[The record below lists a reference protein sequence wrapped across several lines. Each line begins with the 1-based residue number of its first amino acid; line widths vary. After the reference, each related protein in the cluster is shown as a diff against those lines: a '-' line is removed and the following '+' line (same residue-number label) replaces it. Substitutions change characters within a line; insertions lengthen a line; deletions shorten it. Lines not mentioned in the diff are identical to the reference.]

1 MAWKRS
7 RVRIPYAPP
16 EFVCREQNNEG
27 EFVKQ
32 RMRSSRFIIAV
43 IAVSCVIL
51 AAAGWAWWRQV
62 YTDPERVF
70 DRMLASSL
78 TTPSVTKKTSESSI
92 GQSTT
97 QISQL
102 TVNPDPSVRTKATAN
117 QGSTTIEYE
126 TIAFPDRE
134 YFRYTNILTVAEDG
148 AEPSTPDQYKDVMN
162 IWGESSAASSGAEA
176 QMFDQTML
184 GVVPMA
190 SLSPDDR
197 QKLLAQIAEEK
208 VYTVSYDS
216 VKREHVGGRLTYTYN
231 VDITPRAYVNMLK
244 TFAEMVGSNQ
254 LADVD
259 VSPYPDTPS
268 LKVAMRVDVL
278 SGNLIEIAFS
288 EDARTETYSAHG
300 GYQLVGEPEKSI
312 PMLELQS
319 MLQ

>member
-1 MAWKRS
+1 M
-7 RVRIPYAPP
+7 
-16 EFVCREQNNEG
+16 
-27 EFVKQ
+27 KQ

-43 IAVSCVIL
+43 VAVSCVIL
-51 AAAGWAWWRQV
+51 AVAGWAWWRQV

-70 DRMLASSL
+70 DRMLSSSL
-78 TTPSVTKKTSESSI
+78 TTPSVTKETSESSI

-97 QISQL
+97 QTSQL
-102 TVNPDPSVRTKATAN
+102 TVNPSPSVRTKAVAN

-134 YFRYTNILTVAEDG
+134 FFRYTNIKTVAEEG

-162 IWGESSAASSGAEA
+162 IWGESSSATSGTEA

-184 GVVPMA
+184 GVVPIA
-190 SLSPDDR
+190 SLSPQDR
-197 QKLLAQIAEEK
+197 QRLLDQIRNEK

-216 VKREHVGGRLTYTYN
+216 VKRERIGGRLVYTYN

-244 TFAEMVGSNQ
+244 TFAGMVGSNQ

-259 VSPYPDTPS
+259 ISPYPDTPS
-268 LKVAMRVDVL
+268 LKVVMRIDVL
-278 SGNLIEIAFS
+278 SGGLTEIAFS

-300 GYQLVGEPEKSI
+300 GRQLVSEPEESV
-312 PMLELQS
+312 PLLQLQS

>member
-1 MAWKRS
+1 M
-7 RVRIPYAPP
+7 
-16 EFVCREQNNEG
+16 
-27 EFVKQ
+27 KQ
-32 RMRSSRFIIAV
+32 LMRSSRFIIAV
-43 IAVSCVIL
+43 IAVGCVVL
-51 AAAGWAWWRQV
+51 AAAGWTWWRQV
-62 YTDPERVF
+62 YTNPERVF

-97 QISQL
+97 QTSQL
-102 TVNPDPSVRTKATAN
+102 TVNPSPSVRTKAVAN

-126 TIAFPDRE
+126 SIAFPDRE
-134 YFRYTNILTVAEDG
+134 FFRYTNILTVASEG
-148 AEPSTPDQYKDVMN
+148 AEPTTPDQYKDVMN
-162 IWGESSAASSGAEA
+162 VWGESSEATSGSEA

-190 SLSPDDR
+190 SLRPADR
-197 QKLLAQIAEEK
+197 QRLLAQIQDEK

-216 VKREHVGGRLTYTYN
+216 VKRERVGGRLVYTYD

-259 VSPYPDTPS
+259 ISPYPDTPS
-268 LKVAMRVDVL
+268 LKVAMRIDVL
-278 SGNLIEIAFS
+278 SGNLTDIAFS
-288 EDARTETYSAHG
+288 EDTRTETYSAHG
-300 GYQLVGEPEKSI
+300 GYQLVGEPKDSI
-312 PMLELQS
+312 PLLQLQS